1 MNKAQRLARELC
13 EFHTPY
19 KDDKDALFSSAS
31 LLVQQ
36 DEALRM
42 ALEALERVDAVE
54 RGMVTTKAHHYAARE
69 ETTAAIAKI
78 KEVLHD

>member
-42 ALEALERVDAVE
+42 ALEALEYSFMQPDKFDK
-54 RGMVTTKAHHYAARE
+54 MN
-69 ETTAAIAKI
+69 AAIAKI
-78 KEVLHD
+78 KEVLG